1 MRFIL
6 KMREYCVGLRACAFD
21 NDDNRGASG
30 KIRESTISANQFAMQ
45 VRKTNDKQNSMMNE
59 SSKQM
64 LITQR
69 ATVACQRKDEK
80 HTKQKAEPK
89 TKTIT
94 RFCCCL

>member
-1 MRFIL
+1 
-6 KMREYCVGLRACAFD
+6 MREYCVGLRACAFD

-64 LITQR
+64 LIKHNAR
-69 ATVACQRKDEK
+69 LLHANEK
-80 HTKQKAEPK
+80 MKNIQNKKQSQKQKQ
-89 TKTIT
+89 
-94 RFCCCL
+94 